1 MRFIA
6 DLHIHS
12 RYSRATSK
20 DMDLPVIAA
29 WAKLKGIKVVGTG
42 DFTHPDW
49 FFRIKTLLQP
59 EGNGLFT
66 LKDLPKNPF
75 PFKFNMERNDVYF
88 MLSSEVS
95 LIYSKGDKVRKIH
108 VVLLAETLEDV
119 ERLNSVLAAKGNLQA
134 DGRPTFGMDMKELIE
149 IVLKY
154 APSTAIIPAHIWT
167 PWFSLFG
174 ANSGFESIEEC
185 CGELSEHITALETGL
200 SSDPPMNWRLSQLD
214 KYTLVSNS
222 DAHSPANLG
231 REANLFDT
239 ELSFQGIVN
248 SIKTRKG
255 FLRTVEFFPEEGK
268 YHYDGH
274 RNCGIRLS
282 PKEAIKLNNICPKCG
297 RKLTIGVAHRVE
309 ELADREEGARPE
321 GAVDYMHLFPLQE
334 IIAKAEGKTKHSKL
348 IVERYFSAINLFG
361 DEFKILMEVPLEE
374 LKRALGDR
382 VSTGIKNMRLGKVRV
397 EPGYDGVYGVIDP
410 FVEERREE
418 GSQQSLF

>member
-12 RYSRATSK
+12 RYSRATSR
-20 DMDLPVIAA
+20 DMDLPVIAS

-59 EGNGLFT
+59 EDNGLFT
-66 LKDLPKNPF
+66 LKDPPKNPF
-75 PFKFNMERNDVYF
+75 PFKFNVERNDVYF

-95 LIYSKGDKVRKIH
+95 LIYSKGDRVRKIH
-108 VVLLAETLEDV
+108 VVLLAESLEDV

-134 DGRPTFGMDMKELIE
+134 DGRPTFGMDIRELIE
-149 IVLKY
+149 IVLKN

-174 ANSGFESIEEC
+174 ANSGFDSIEEC
-185 CGELSEHITALETGL
+185 CGELAEHITALETGL

-214 KYTLVSNS
+214 RYTLVSNS

-239 ELSFQGIVN
+239 ELSFQGVVN
-248 SIKTRKG
+248 SIRTRRG

-297 RKLTIGVAHRVE
+297 KKLTIGVAHRVE

-382 VSTGIKNMRLGKVRV
+382 VSTGIKNMRVGKVRV

-410 FVEERREE
+410 FVEEKRE